1 MSNDENTTETASAT
15 DNVKESVESAKNAAS
30 GLMNTVLALK
40 DSNPKVFYGAIA
52 GAVVLLLAVSMAGG
66 GGEKKLTGPTIKDL
80 VVGQRYVLK
89 SVNAFDKN
97 AKVRLVSV
105 PGTIEAYDVVEEADT
120 NGFCQHIEQGTP
132 VTLLQLQDAYGKK
145 NTFSKVQVEEG
156 ECKGNSGWAL
166 SIEVQ

>member
-1 MSNDENTTETASAT
+1 MSNDENTTETASST

-40 DSNPKVFYGAIA
+40 DSNPKVFYGGIA
-52 GAVVLLLAVSMAGG
+52 GVVVLLLIVSMAGG
-66 GGEKKLTGPTIKDL
+66 GDNKKLTGPTIKDL

-105 PGTIEAYDVVEEADT
+105 PGTIEAYDVAEEADT

-132 VTLLQLQDAYGKK
+132 VTLLAVQDAYGKK
-145 NTFSKVQVEEG
+145 NTFSKVQIEEG